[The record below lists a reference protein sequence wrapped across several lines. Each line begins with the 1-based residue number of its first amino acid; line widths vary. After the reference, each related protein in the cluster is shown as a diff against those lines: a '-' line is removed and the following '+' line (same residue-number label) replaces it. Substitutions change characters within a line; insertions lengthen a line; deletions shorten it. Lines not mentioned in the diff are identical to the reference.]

1 MDKLQR
7 MQELIDQLNAAS
19 RAYYDGNDAV
29 MSDDAW
35 DAMYAELRAL
45 EQETGERLD
54 ASPTKRV
61 GGEVLEG
68 FQPHRHIARLWSMDK
83 AQSEEEI
90 IAWAQRCEKLTRE
103 AGGLPDNAYCVEY
116 KLDGLTLNLT
126 YDGGKLVQAATRGNG
141 EVGEGILPQA
151 STIRCIPHEIPFTG
165 RMEVQGECIM
175 RLSTLARYNETAD
188 EPLKNARNAAAGAL
202 RNLDPKVTAS
212 RNLDALFYQVG
223 YIEGKSFSSQQEMLA
238 FLKENGLPVSPF
250 AGYGATLEEA
260 MAQVRAIEQERD
272 ALDFLIDGATIK
284 LTDMRTREVLGNTDK
299 FPRWA
304 IAFKFAAQETVTK
317 LEEISWELGRTGKLT
332 PLAHLE
338 PVDICGVTVK
348 RATLNN
354 YGDICRKRVRV
365 GSDVWVRRSNDVIP
379 EIMGVVWQ
387 GEGEAP
393 ETDIVPPETCPAC
406 GGALTV
412 RGAHIFCLNRQTCR
426 PQAIARMA
434 HFASRQGMDI
444 EAFSEKTAE
453 LFYDHLGVRSA
464 ADLYQLDKASMVAL
478 KGFGAKKA
486 DKLLSELEKSKA
498 CELDAFLFAIG
509 IPNIGKKTARDL
521 MEHFG
526 TLESLMQ
533 ASEEELVG
541 LEDVGAIVASSITEF
556 FADEENMTFV
566 RRLLEYGVNPQI
578 HQQEAAGDLF
588 AGMTFVLTGTLPTL
602 TRTQAEEIIRKNG
615 GKAATSVSK
624 KTSVVLAGESAG
636 SKLEKAQKLGVRIM
650 DEAEFLSLTS
660 GGASEQPQTGEVQML
675 PSEEP
680 AQLSMDD
687 LLKM

>member
-1 MDKLQR
+1 MDERQR
-7 MQELIDQLNAAS
+7 MQELIGKLNAAS
-19 RAYYDGNDAV
+19 KAYYDGNDAI
-29 MSDDAW
+29 MSDDEW
-35 DAMYAELRAL
+35 DAMYAELRRL
-45 EQETGERLD
+45 EAQTGERLAD
-54 ASPTKRV
+54 SPTRRV
-61 GGEVLEG
+61 GGEVMEG
-68 FQPHRHIARLWSMDK
+68 FLPHRHIARLWSMDK

-90 IAWAQRCEKLTRE
+90 LAWAQRCERLTRE
-103 AGGLPDNAYCVEY
+103 AGGLPENRYCVEY

-126 YDGGKLVQAATRGNG
+126 YDGGRLVQAATRGNG

-151 STIRCIPHEIPFTG
+151 QTIRCIPHEIPFKG

-175 RLSTLARYNETAD
+175 RLSTLEKYNETAD

-223 YIEGKSFSSQQEMLA
+223 YIEGRSFDTQTEMLD
-238 FLKENGLPVSPF
+238 FLRENGLPVSPF
-250 AGYGATLEEA
+250 TGYASTIEEA
-260 MAQVRAIEQERD
+260 LALVHRIEAERD
-272 ALDFLIDGATIK
+272 SLDFLIDGATIK
-284 LTDMRTREVLGNTDK
+284 LTDMRTREVLGTTDK
-299 FPRWA
+299 FPRWS
-304 IAFKFAAQETVTK
+304 IAFKFPAQETVTK
-317 LEEISWELGRTGKLT
+317 LLNVSWELGRTGKLT

-379 EIMGVVWQ
+379 EIMGVVWE

-393 ETDIVPPETCPAC
+393 ETDIVPPTVCPAC
-406 GGALTV
+406 GGALTQ
-412 RGAHIFCLNRQTCR
+412 RGAHIFCLNRQSCR

-453 LFYDHLGVRSA
+453 LFYDNLGVRSA
-464 ADLYQLDKASMVAL
+464 ADLYTLDKASMVVL
-478 KGFGAKKA
+478 KGFGEKKA
-486 DKLLSELEKSKA
+486 DKLLAELNKSKD

-526 TLESLMQ
+526 SLDSLMQ
-533 ASEEELVG
+533 ADEDELTA
-541 LEDVGAIVASSITEF
+541 LDDVGGIVAASITEF
-556 FADEENMTFV
+556 FADEDNQAFV
-566 RRLLEYGVNPQI
+566 RRLLACGVKPQI
-578 HQQEAAGDLF
+578 HQEEAAGELF

-602 TRTQAEEIIRKNG
+602 TRAQAEEMIRKNG
-615 GKAATSVSK
+615 GKATGSVSK

-650 DEAEFLSLTS
+650 DEAEFL
-660 GGASEQPQTGEVQML
+660 AAIENGEMRK
-675 PSEEP
+675 S
-680 AQLSMDD
+680 
-687 LLKM
+687 

>member
-1 MDKLQR
+1 MDKTLR
-7 MQELIDQLNAAS
+7 MQELISQLNAAS

-35 DAMYAELRAL
+35 DAMYAELRRL
-45 EQETGERLD
+45 EEETGERMPD
-54 ASPTKRV
+54 SPTRRV
-61 GGEVLEG
+61 GGEVLSG
-68 FQPHRHIARLWSMDK
+68 FEEHRHIARLWSMDK
-83 AQSEEEI
+83 AQSESEI
-90 IAWAQRCEKLTRE
+90 LAWAQRCEKLTGA
-103 AGGLPDNAYCVEY
+103 AGGLPQNRYCVEY

-126 YDGGKLVQAATRGNG
+126 YDGGALVQAATRGNG

-151 STIRCIPHEIPFTG
+151 QTIRCIPLTIPFKG

-175 RLSTLARYNETAD
+175 KLSTLKKYNETAQ

-223 YIEGKSFSSQQEMLA
+223 YIEGRSFETQREMIA
-238 FLKENGLPVSPF
+238 FMQENGLPVSPF
-250 AGYGATLEEA
+250 AKEA
-260 MAQVRAIEQERD
+260 ETIDEALDFVHEIEAQRD
-272 ALDFLIDGATIK
+272 TLDFLIDGATIK
-284 LTDMRTREVLGNTDK
+284 LTDMRTREVLGTTDK

-317 LEEISWELGRTGKLT
+317 LLDISWELGRTGKLT

-379 EIMGVVWQ
+379 EIMGVVYT

-393 ETDIVPPETCPAC
+393 ETDVVPPETCPAC

-412 RGAHIFCLNRQTCR
+412 RGAHIFCMNRNTCR

-444 EAFSEKTAE
+444 ESFSEKTAE
-453 LFYDHLGVRSA
+453 LFYDSLGVRSA
-464 ADLYQLDKASMVAL
+464 ADLYSLDKAGMIAL
-478 KGFGAKKA
+478 KGFGARKA
-486 DKLLSELEKSKA
+486 DKLLAELQKSKS
-498 CELDAFLFAIG
+498 CELDSFLFAIG
-509 IPNIGKKTARDL
+509 IPNIGRKTARDL

-526 TLESLMQ
+526 TLESLMTATQ
-533 ASEEELVG
+533 EELVA
-541 LEDVGAIVASSITEF
+541 LDDVGEIVAQSITEF
-556 FADEENMTFV
+556 FADEENRAFV
-566 RRLLEYGVNPQI
+566 RRLLEAGVSPQV
-578 HQQEAAGDLF
+578 HREEAAGNLF

-602 TRTQAEEIIRKNG
+602 NRAQAEELIRKNG
-615 GKAATSVSK
+615 GKAAGSVSK

-636 SKLEKAQKLGVRIM
+636 SKLEKAKTLGVRIM
-650 DEAEFLSLTS
+650 DEETFL
-660 GGASEQPQTGEVQML
+660 ACIEKGEI
-675 PSEEP
+675 
-680 AQLSMDD
+680 
-687 LLKM
+687 

>member
-1 MDKLQR
+1 MDEMQR
-7 MQELIDQLNAAS
+7 MQLLIERLNAAS
-19 RAYYDGNDAV
+19 KAYYDGNDAV
-29 MSDDAW
+29 MSDDEW
-35 DAMYAELRAL
+35 DAMYAELKKL
-45 EQETGERLD
+45 EETTGERLPD
-54 ASPTKRV
+54 SPTRRV
-61 GGEVLEG
+61 GGEVLSG
-68 FQPHRHIARLWSMDK
+68 FESHRHIARLWSMDK
-83 AQSEEEI
+83 AQTEGEI
-90 IAWAQRCEKLTRE
+90 LAWAQRCERLTAD
-103 AGGLPDNAYCVEY
+103 AGGLAQNEYCVEY

-126 YDGGKLVQAATRGNG
+126 YDDGKLIQAATRGNG

-151 STIRCIPHEIPFTG
+151 QTIRCIPLSVPYTG

-175 RLSTLARYNETAD
+175 RLSALEKYNETAA

-223 YIEGKSFSSQQEMLA
+223 YIEGRSFASQQEMLA
-238 FLKENGLPVSPF
+238 FLQENGLPVSPYAKTADSI
-250 AGYGATLEEA
+250 AGA
-260 MAQVRAIEQERD
+260 MKLVHEIEQARD
-272 ALDFLIDGATIK
+272 SLDFLIDGATIK
-284 LTDMRTREVLGNTDK
+284 LTDMRTREVLGTTDK

-304 IAFKFAAQETVTK
+304 IAYKFAAQETVTK
-317 LEEISWELGRTGKLT
+317 LLDVSWELGRTGKLT

-354 YGDICRKRVRV
+354 HGDICRKRVRV

-379 EIMGVVWQ
+379 EIMGVVWT

-393 ETDIVPPETCPAC
+393 ETDILPPEICPAC
-406 GGALTV
+406 GGALTQ

-464 ADLYQLDKASMVAL
+464 ADLYALDKAGMVAL

-486 DKLLSELEKSKA
+486 DKLLSELEKSKS
-498 CELDAFLFAIG
+498 CELDSFLFAIG

-526 TLESLMQ
+526 TLDALMS
-533 ASEEELVG
+533 AGEEELVS
-541 LEDVGAIVASSITEF
+541 LDDVGGIVAASITEF
-556 FADEENMTFV
+556 FADQENREFV
-566 RRLLEYGVNPQI
+566 SRLLSAGVSPQI
-578 HQQEAAGDLF
+578 HREEAAGDLF

-602 TRTQAEEIIRKNG
+602 TRAQAEELIRKNG
-615 GKAATSVSK
+615 GKAAGSVSK

-636 SKLEKAQKLGVRIM
+636 SKLEKARSLGVRVM
-650 DEAEFLSLTS
+650 DEAEFLTAIEAGELT
-660 GGASEQPQTGEVQML
+660 
-675 PSEEP
+675 
-680 AQLSMDD
+680 
-687 LLKM
+687 